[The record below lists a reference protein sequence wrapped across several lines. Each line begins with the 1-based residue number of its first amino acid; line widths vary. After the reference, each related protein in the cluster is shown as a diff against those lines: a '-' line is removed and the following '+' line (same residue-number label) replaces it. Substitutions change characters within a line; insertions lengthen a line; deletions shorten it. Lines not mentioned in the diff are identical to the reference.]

1 MVGLLSSV
9 GLGTWET
16 WMSDSLQGLGVDWF
30 VEQVGVGQLGKLG
43 CHYSSGSWGWV
54 VSLLATTHSTDGGV
68 GGVLDHGLCLAWIH
82 VSVSVLLGWW
92 SGSHCAWIHPMV
104 CLVVST

>member
-43 CHYSSGSWGWV
+43 CQILQG
-54 VSLLATTHSTDGGV
+54 LGV
-68 GGVLDHGLCLAWIH
+68 GLLSSLGSGMWVLGSLRLKLA
-82 VSVSVLLGWW
+82 SLRLG
-92 SGSHCAWIHPMV
+92 SASKIPK
-104 CLVVST
+104 LT

>member
-1 MVGLLSSV
+1 MSDSSGSLMVGLLSSV

-54 VSLLATTHSTDGGV
+54 VEQLGV
-68 GGVLDHGLCLAWIH
+68 GHVGVG
-82 VSVSVLLGWW
+82 
-92 SGSHCAWIHPMV
+92 
-104 CLVVST
+104 